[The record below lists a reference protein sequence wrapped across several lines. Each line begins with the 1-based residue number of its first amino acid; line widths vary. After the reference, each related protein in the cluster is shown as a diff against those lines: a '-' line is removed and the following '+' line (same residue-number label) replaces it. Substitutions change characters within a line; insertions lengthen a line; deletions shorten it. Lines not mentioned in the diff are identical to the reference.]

1 MLPPFTE
8 HGLLPPG
15 VYRASFEEFEQRFIY
30 FDRSDRR
37 FRLFERFREL
47 HRQAKGSGIVQR
59 ILVGGSFV
67 TSKAEPNDFDCI
79 LVVDP
84 AVQNRNLLPTEYNL
98 LSRSR
103 ARRIFGGD
111 VIAVVDDSVN
121 YHMYVSLFQHTREQV
136 GVGIVEIEL

>member
-1 MLPPFTE
+1 MLPSFTE

-15 VYRASFEEFEQRFIY
+15 VHRVSMEEFERRFIY

-37 FRLFERFREL
+37 FRLFHQFREL
-47 HRQAKGSGIVQR
+47 HRQAKSCGIVQR
-59 ILVGGSFV
+59 ILVGGSLV
-67 TSKAEPNDFDCI
+67 TSKPEPNDFDCI

-84 AVQNRNLLPTEYNL
+84 AVQNRNLLPMEYNL

-111 VIAVVDDSVN
+111 VIAVVAGSVN
-121 YHMYVSLFQHTREQV
+121 YHMYMDFFQHTREQV
-136 GVGIVEIEL
+136 GVGVVEVEL